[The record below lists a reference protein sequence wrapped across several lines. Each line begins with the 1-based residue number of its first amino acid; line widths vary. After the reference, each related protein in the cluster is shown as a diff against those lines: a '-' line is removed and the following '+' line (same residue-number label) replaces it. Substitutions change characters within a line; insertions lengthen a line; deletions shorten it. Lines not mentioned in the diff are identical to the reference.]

1 VMALMW
7 KCASRGR
14 EPDDQDN
21 QVGDR
26 DAEDTEQQAAAD
38 YKRALP
44 RLRSTARTPGSH
56 GQQDAERDQDGA
68 MSERGRERGCTQ
80 GRSPWLTSK
89 AVYVIAG

>member
-1 VMALMW
+1 MMALVW
-7 KCASRGR
+7 ECAGRGR
-14 EPDDQDN
+14 EPDDQDD

-68 MSERGRERGCTQ
+68 MSE
-80 GRSPWLTSK
+80 
-89 AVYVIAG
+89 

>member
-1 VMALMW
+1 MDGCPTVMALVW
-7 KCASRGR
+7 DCPSCGR
-14 EPDDQDN
+14 EPDDQDD

-44 RLRSTARTPGSH
+44 RLRSTARTSGSY

-68 MSERGRERGCTQ
+68 ISE
-80 GRSPWLTSK
+80 
-89 AVYVIAG
+89 